1 MANEYAT
8 LADLKT
14 QLAVTDSARDAL
26 LNNALAAASRAI
38 DKKTGRRF
46 WLDPSAVQRTFNPYS
61 RIVRDERGELL
72 IVDDVGSTTGLVVET
87 GSGSSWTAVT
97 GYETSPDNALLD
109 GQAITGLL
117 LSSGTWGAGGAT
129 RVRVTA
135 RWGWPAVPDEIEQA
149 TLLQAG
155 RLYKRKDSP
164 EGVAGS
170 AEWGLMRV
178 PNLDPDVQALIG
190 PYMLPGMA

>member
-8 LADLKT
+8 LADFKT
-14 QLAVTDSARDAL
+14 QVGITDNDRDAL

-46 WLDPSAVQRTFNPYS
+46 WLDPSAVQRTFSP
-61 RIVRDERGELL
+61 RGRVVRDERGELL
-72 IVDDVGSTTGLVVET
+72 LIDDIGSATGLVVET

-97 GYETSPDNALLD
+97 GYETQPDNALLD
-109 GQAITGLL
+109 SQAITGLL
-117 LSSGTWGAGGAT
+117 LAAGTWGTITT
-129 RVRVTA
+129 RVRITA
-135 RWGWPAVPDEIEQA
+135 RWGWPSVPDEIEQA

-155 RLYKRKDSP
+155 RLFKRKDSP

-170 AEWGLMRV
+170 AEWGLVRV
-178 PNLDPDVQALIG
+178 PNLDPDVRALIE
-190 PYMLPGMA
+190 PYMLPGFG

>member
-1 MANEYAT
+1 MAHEYAT

-14 QLAVTDSARDAL
+14 QVGITDTARDAL

-46 WLDPSAVQRTFNPYS
+46 WLDDTAVQRTFNPFG
-61 RIVRDERGELL
+61 RTVRDERGELL
-72 IVDDVGSTTGLVVET
+72 LIDDIGTLTGLLVET
-87 GSGSSWTAVT
+87 GSGSSWTAAT
-97 GYETSPDNALLD
+97 SYETAPDNALLD
-109 GQAITGLL
+109 EQAITGLL
-117 LSSGTWGAGGAT
+117 LPAGSWGTTMT
-129 RVRVTA
+129 RVRITA
-135 RWGWPAVPDEIEQA
+135 RWGWPTVPDEIMQA

-155 RLYKRKDSP
+155 RLFRRKDSP

-178 PNLDPDVQALIG
+178 PNLDPDVRALIE
-190 PYMLPGMA
+190 PYMLPGFG